1 MKKIKN
7 IVFGCSSQIGIEIS
21 KKLKKDETL
30 LSSRNKVINSSNW
43 IKNDLNKK
51 KFKGFPKKVD
61 KIFFAASPYY
71 LKKNLKNKKKNIY
84 LNELI
89 WLKNCLKEIKCN
101 KIIYISSS
109 SVYVKRHPIGKIKLQ
124 CENYIMKN
132 RLLKYQIWRPY
143 NIIGNYISDNLS
155 DHLHNILIKKI
166 LINKKKNI
174 SLAGNF
180 NDRLGYSSAKK
191 FAQILVNKSVKNK
204 NFILDYRNNKTDKL
218 GEIVIFFL
226 KIFKKKITYKFEHM
240 ERPKEKNRNKAILSN
255 ENSIS
260 ILKQYYNKYINE
272 KKM

>member
-21 KKLKKDETL
+21 KKLKKNETL
-30 LSSRNKVINSSNW
+30 LSSRNEVIKSFNW

-61 KIFFAASPYY
+61 KIFFTASPYY
-71 LKKNLKNKKKNIY
+71 LKKNLKNKKKNVY

-109 SVYVKRHPIGKIKLQ
+109 SVYVKNHPIGKIKIQ
-124 CENYIMKN
+124 CENYIIKN

-143 NIIGNYISDNLS
+143 NIIGNYISNNLS

-166 LINKKKNI
+166 LVNKKKSI
-174 SLAGNF
+174 RIAGNF

-191 FAQILVNKSVKNK
+191 FAKILVNKSVENK

-226 KIFKKKITYKFEHM
+226 KIFKKKIKYKFEHK
-240 ERPKEKNRNKAILSN
+240 ERPSAKNKNKTILSN